1 MTSMVEKVARAIYEE
16 DDVWSAAF
24 PWPNMPS
31 SDQSADNYRRI
42 ARAAIQAMREMTPGM
57 IDASSYATTIG
68 DEGVYRIGIDKQ
80 GALEVW
86 EAAIDAALKEE

>member
-16 DDVWSAAF
+16 MDL
-24 PWPNMPS
+24 
-31 SDQSADNYRRI
+31 SDSLALPEAERY